1 MLKKIIAV
9 FCCLLVFIPSAAVFA
24 WGENKSITEIT
35 TSPKSPV
42 GMEGEKE
49 PGQDGKQSNTNSNKE
64 TYPVPPPKKSN
75 NNNNSN
81 EKSFYVDP
89 KDVGLVLIRTEKI
102 PVSKTTTTTEE
113 KDVKEQ
119 TLYWEWRVTSGPGR
133 MTVHSSNSSVKQVN
147 SNLWRAGDRITAS
160 FDTIGDYVVT
170 ATQIKQVTTTIT
182 PITVTRTR
190 YLVYKYYGYPSNKYS
205 SSDLDDVD
213 TISGA
218 QPYTESFVE
227 FSYETKREEKR
238 GTPKV
243 EQRLVTGAV
252 KPYKVRV
259 IEPNKPGPIPQ
270 EPENLQ
276 TNSRV
281 IFSRE
286 YVYTDDIID
295 AITNKG
301 FELEVIYDFTA
312 NTTIKSVSVP
322 EHVITRYKNLGT
334 MTIRPVEW
342 KPVFYNG
349 NKSVRIWARFK
360 YPKAAVPGKSPMYFR
375 VQVNTRDGVRTVGD
389 QIDVPVNTLNG
400 RFTDVPESETGELYS
415 IKGLNKVNNREYLK
429 DFGTITYHAV
439 YVP

>member
-1 MLKKIIAV
+1 MLKKIIAAL
-9 FCCLLVFIPSAAVFA
+9 CCLLVFIPSAPVFA
-24 WGENKSITEIT
+24 GGNKKSVTEIT
-35 TSPKSPV
+35 TSPNTPV
-42 GMEGEKE
+42 GMEGENEANQNK
-49 PGQDGKQSNTNSNKE
+49 KQSNTNSNKG

-102 PVSKTTTTTEE
+102 PVSKTATITKE

-160 FDTIGDYVVT
+160 FDTIGDYTVS

-205 SSDLDDVD
+205 SSDLDGVD
-213 TISGA
+213 AI
-218 QPYTESFVE
+218 E

-252 KPYKVRV
+252 KLYKVRV

-400 RFTDVPESETGELYS
+400 RFTDVPESETGELYP
-415 IKGLNKVNNREYLK
+415 IKGLYKVNNREYLK
-429 DFGTITYHAV
+429 DFGTTIYHAI